1 MLSAEQVIPFLA
13 SDDSIVRDHA
23 TRYFADFS
31 DEPVPLSAEI
41 CWAAIDRIGL
51 CLDAEQL
58 IFLLQRTR
66 QSDASTLGLL
76 TALDRPSRPKTRD
89 HLFDALGNINFEQ
102 LTLHRKQILAR
113 PDLPEKVR
121 YHILD
126 RLELVDTPAEAIWQ
140 RLDEHARQVNELYWN
155 EIDRSISAR
164 LVEALARHGQTSAER
179 ALAILNDPAS
189 KGHAREIFAIGVLA
203 GMRHRPALELVL
215 DRFIT
220 SHDDEDVLHEV
231 VQDALPS
238 IGGLDLIPVL
248 QAAYPDQSWTFQLYA
263 STSFARLRHPDA
275 EAALIQL
282 LNDPRVEQ
290 ASEDLASALFDLCA
304 TSALPQLAALVLSGK
319 CENRIIDLEEDLVA
333 CSLMTGFDF
342 PELSALREVVVAR
355 DAEFRRKVESGEF
368 GRAFD
373 DLDDFDDDEDEEDY
387 EDDEDE
393 YPDDN
398 DFDSFEL
405 PFPPQ
410 TIVNQQPKIGR
421 NDPCPCGS
429 GKKYKKC
436 CLNK

>member
-1 MLSAEQVIPFLA
+1 MLSADQVVPFLA

-23 TRYFADFS
+23 TRYFTDFAE
-31 DEPVPLSAEI
+31 EPFPLSAEI

-51 CLDAEQL
+51 CPDAEQL
-58 IFLLQRTR
+58 IFLLQRAR
-66 QSDASTLGLL
+66 QNDTSTLGLL
-76 TALDRPSRPKTRD
+76 TALDRPSQPKTRE

-102 LTLHRKQILAR
+102 LTLHRKHVLAR

-121 YHILD
+121 YQILD
-126 RLELVDTPAEAIWQ
+126 RLELAETPAEVIWQ
-140 RLDEHARQVNELYWN
+140 RFEERAREANELYWN
-155 EIDRSISAR
+155 EIDHTLFAR
-164 LVEALARHGQTSAER
+164 LLEALARHGQPSAEQSVT
-179 ALAILNDPAS
+179 ILKDSAS
-189 KGHAREIFAIGVLA
+189 RDHFREFFAIRILA
-203 GMRHRPALELVL
+203 QLRHRPALELVL

-231 VQDALPS
+231 VQDALPR

-263 STSFARLRHPDA
+263 STTFARLRHPDA

-282 LNDPRVEQ
+282 LNDPKCEE
-290 ASEDLASALFDLCA
+290 ASEDIASALFGLCT
-304 TSALPQLAALVLSGK
+304 TSALPRLAALVLSGK
-319 CENRIIDLEEDLVA
+319 CENRVIDLEEDLVA
-333 CSLMTGFDF
+333 CSLMAGFDF

-373 DLDDFDDDEDEEDY
+373 DMNDSDSDEDE
-387 EDDEDE
+387 DEDE
-393 YPDDN
+393 DENDYDDD
-398 DFDSFEL
+398 DFDSFEP

-410 TIVNQQPKIGR
+410 TIVNRQPKIGR

-436 CLNK
+436 CLNKS